1 MGLSEGDAERLQQ
14 TLAAVSDVTS
24 GARWGALEQLRYFC
38 EGAHPALLEAIAAKR
53 FGTLPALLRLL
64 ADVEACGGPLAV
76 RSQPE
81 EARVPTGSVL
91 QLLESLLCNATNNL
105 KPFLKNAEGV
115 RLLLAIVSHQEELVH
130 DVEQASLIPA
140 SIHPCHHSFPATS
153 PPHSPLLLPPPTQF
167 PTSPSQDV
175 LAALLTT
182 DHASPLPPPI
192 TSSSPLSSTLPPQ
205 LSQSSI
211 LTPQLLLAV
220 HISSWQANLFKSSA
234 PPSHASL
241 STPFPHLSPSL
252 AHSHPPLSFLRASL
266 SHRHPPPNHLPP
278 FPHLRPSLPTFS
290 HPSITLLDFSH
301 TFNQPLPRPR
311 LSRLHLSP
319 FLCQDGLTLLD
330 RASNVLCY
338 CAFHHPELTASQ
350 LVANNGVA
358 IVCRLLQL
366 AYAHYMRTLAR
377 PGTALPSRP
386 PPQADSIHRT

>member
-53 FGTLPALLRLL
+53 FATLPALLRLL

-140 SIHPCHHSFPATS
+140 S
-153 PPHSPLLLPPPTQF
+153 
-167 PTSPSQDV
+167 
-175 LAALLTT
+175 
-182 DHASPLPPPI
+182 
-192 TSSSPLSSTLPPQ
+192 
-205 LSQSSI
+205 
-211 LTPQLLLAV
+211 
-220 HISSWQANLFKSSA
+220 
-234 PPSHASL
+234 
-241 STPFPHLSPSL
+241 
-252 AHSHPPLSFLRASL
+252 
-266 SHRHPPPNHLPP
+266 
-278 FPHLRPSLPTFS
+278 
-290 HPSITLLDFSH
+290 
-301 TFNQPLPRPR
+301 
-311 LSRLHLSP
+311 
-319 FLCQDGLTLLD
+319 DGLTLLD

-386 PPQADSIHRT
+386 PPQADSIHRM